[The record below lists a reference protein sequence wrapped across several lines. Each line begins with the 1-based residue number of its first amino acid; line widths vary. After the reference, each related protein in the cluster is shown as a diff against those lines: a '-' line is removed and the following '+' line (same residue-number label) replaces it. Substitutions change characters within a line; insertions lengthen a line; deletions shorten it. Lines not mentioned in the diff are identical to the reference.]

1 METLR
6 LFGASLEAGLGP
18 DDFGVVGSS
27 KLQWC
32 GSRVQKTLWKWSLET
47 VPSCEWPSTSTYLL
61 LGPYTLYQAQCSP
74 LCHKQGIV
82 ISNKTG
88 RGA

>member
-32 GSRVQKTLWKWSLET
+32 WSSPEDPLEME
-47 VPSCEWPSTSTYLL
+47 SGDS
-61 LGPYTLYQAQCSP
+61 A
-74 LCHKQGIV
+74 IM
-82 ISNKTG
+82 
-88 RGA
+88 